1 MGEMIKSQQGHA
13 VPHAFAAYS
22 EWVRLQSRR
31 QSKKH
36 VLVNGRELTIAD
48 VLTVSLYNGP
58 AKLTDDPFDLEL
70 VNESVAFLEREL
82 EAGNVIYGVNTGFGG
97 SADTRTQ
104 DFERLQSAAVQH
116 LNVGILLKADKTDP
130 GSDNQNNGL
139 LRSHALPTP
148 IVKAAMLIRCN
159 SLMRG
164 HSGVRVCVIESVMK
178 LLSLN
183 MTPVVPL
190 RGSISA
196 SGDLSTLSHIA
207 GAIEGNPDIF
217 VKVVGEDGKTKI
229 LPASETLKVAK
240 LEPVRL
246 QAKEGL
252 GITNGTAPSCAAACL
267 AIDQANQLAL
277 LAQLLTA
284 MGTEALNGNAN
295 NYHPFI
301 SAIRPHPGQ
310 AEVATNILHFLSGSK
325 ICPPPTS
332 SHSIA
337 RVGLAQDRYSLRT
350 APQWLGPQLEDLL
363 LATRQVTTE
372 INSTTDNPLI
382 EVVPPSLANG
392 SNNNTSR
399 MHHGGNFQAA
409 ALTSAME
416 KTLLALQN
424 IGRLLYAQSAEL
436 INNATNKGLPP
447 NLSLDDPSASFTCK
461 GFDVNMA
468 AYAAE
473 LAYLAKPVSSH
484 VQVAEMANQSV
495 NSMALV
501 AARYAL
507 EAVEVVGLMAATY
520 VYVLCQALDLRCL
533 GLEFRGRVREVVRGV
548 VAGCFFG
555 GEKGHGGEREEVVAE
570 SVRAAVLARWDLLSH
585 LDLAERCRTAV
596 NESLGTVLE
605 CLVDSGASLEGVRE
619 YQARMAEALE
629 TCYADVR
636 AEFLRSQKTT
646 DYISPASR
654 VVYDFVR
661 KDLNIPINRGVEDHP
676 PLLLRKVEEA
686 RGGAVGGPN
695 ERVGSGV
702 GKNGDLAA
710 LDEELALRGRTLGT
724 MAGEIYETVRAGELH
739 DRIMKFG
746 EETGIWG

>member
-1 MGEMIKSQQGHA
+1 
-13 VPHAFAAYS
+13 
-22 EWVRLQSRR
+22 
-31 QSKKH
+31 
-36 VLVNGRELTIAD
+36 
-48 VLTVSLYNGP
+48 
-58 AKLTDDPFDLEL
+58 
-70 VNESVAFLEREL
+70 LEREL
-82 EAGNVIYGVNTGFGG
+82 DAGNVIYGVNTGFGG

-104 DFERLQSAAVQH
+104 NFERLQSAAVQH

-130 GSDNQNNGL
+130 GLGRSQENGL

-164 HSGVRVCVIESVMK
+164 HSGVRVSVIESVMK
-178 LLSLN
+178 LLALD

-196 SGDLSTLSHIA
+196 SGDLSTLSYIA

-217 VKVVGEDGKTKI
+217 VKVGAENGTTKI
-229 LPASETLKVAK
+229 LPASETLKAAR
-240 LEPVRL
+240 LDPVRL

-267 AIDQANQLAL
+267 AIHQANQLAL
-277 LAQLLTA
+277 LVQLLTA
-284 MGTEALNGNAN
+284 MGTEALNGTAN

-301 SAIRPHPGQ
+301 SAVRPHPGQ
-310 AEVATNILHFLSGSK
+310 VEVATNILHFLSGSK
-325 ICPPPTS
+325 ICPPSTS
-332 SHSIA
+332 SSAIT
-337 RVGLAQDRYSLRT
+337 RIGLAQDRYALRT

-363 LATRQVTTE
+363 LATRQVTAE
-372 INSTTDNPLI
+372 LNSTTDNPLI
-382 EVVPPSLANG
+382 EVSPEG
-392 SNNNTSR
+392 DGGR
-399 MHHGGNFQAA
+399 IHHGGNFQAF

-416 KTLLALQN
+416 KTLLTLQN
-424 IGRLLYAQSAEL
+424 MGRLLFAQSSEL

-447 NLSLDDPSASFTCK
+447 NLSFDDPSQSFTCK

-473 LAYLAKPVSSH
+473 LGYLAKPVSAH

-507 EAVEVVGLMAATY
+507 EAAEVVALMAGTY

-533 GLEFRGRVREVVRGV
+533 RLKFGAEVGEVVRGV
-548 VAGCFFG
+548 VGACFSFEG
-555 GEKGHGGEREEVVAE
+555 KEKEEVVVVE
-570 SVRAAVLARWDLLSH
+570 RVRAAVLGRWDQLSH

-596 NESLGTVLE
+596 NESLGPVLE
-605 CLVDSGASLEGVRE
+605 CLVEGGASLEGVRE
-619 YQARMAEALE
+619 YQAKMAAALE
-629 TCYADVR
+629 RCYADLR
-636 AEFLRSQKTT
+636 AEFLRCPTTT

-661 KDLNIPINRGVEDHP
+661 KELKIPLNRGVEDHP
-676 PLLLRKVEEA
+676 PLLLREA
-686 RGGAVGGPN
+686 EAKKSAGVKGLNGAVAN
-695 ERVGSGV
+695 GV
-702 GKNGDLAA
+702 GQHGTPAEM
-710 LDEELALRGRTLGT
+710 DEELAVRGRTLGT
-724 MAGEIYETVRAGELH
+724 MAGEIYEALRGGELH

-746 EETGIWG
+746 EESGIWRC